1 MDDQENITST
11 RTQENSGYG
20 SKNLIIV
27 AVTTIV
33 ASLCYLFVPI
43 GIFLTGRELS
53 IFLGGLISAILS
65 LLAMWFLPPLIT
77 AVFYE
82 VLRYLARIEKESMYP
97 GWFLGAII
105 GLIPLTGVWFLPL
118 WNHVSPEFAAILQ
131 PFRVAPMPDN
141 WWLMILSWLACI
153 PAQIMGLAHLGQ
165 GKSSTDSATSQQK
178 QPTQKRLNQHVET
191 DSQKDQSSTNNP
203 NNETRETSGPSPSE
217 LTFSW
222 ESAPPRR
229 FAMSVAWMISNVIL
243 CGRFFARSPTPM
255 LPTSGSTSRH
265 QTASSCMAHPALG
278 KHISLGRLLANS
290 AIHTS
295 S

>member
-43 GIFLTGRELS
+43 GIFLAGRELS

-105 GLIPLTGVWFLPL
+105 GLIPLTGVWFLPI

-141 WWLMILSWLACI
+141 SWLMILSWLGMHSSPDNGAC
-153 PAQIMGLAHLGQ
+153 
-165 GKSSTDSATSQQK
+165 
-178 QPTQKRLNQHVET
+178 
-191 DSQKDQSSTNNP
+191 
-203 NNETRETSGPSPSE
+203 
-217 LTFSW
+217 
-222 ESAPPRR
+222 
-229 FAMSVAWMISNVIL
+229 
-243 CGRFFARSPTPM
+243 TP
-255 LPTSGSTSRH
+255 
-265 QTASSCMAHPALG
+265 
-278 KHISLGRLLANS
+278 
-290 AIHTS
+290 
-295 S
+295 